1 MTYLIEMRYGRLAQR
16 RTALAEVPD
25 LSGRMSDGEMPQ
37 SAVEN
42 VMGPRSP
49 AGSRPRRKT
58 ADRFWRQRTPTQC
71 KRLKCRRGDMSQT
84 RRLAA
89 ILAADVGGVRI
100 CYPFSPSGG
109 LAEQVSGLLGLP
121 AF

>member
-71 KRLKCRRGDMSQT
+71 ERLKCRRGDMSQT
-84 RRLAA
+84 RRLRDPRCRCGRHSA
-89 ILAADVGGVRI
+89 
-100 CYPFSPSGG
+100 SGG
-109 LAEQVSGLLGLP
+109 LTEQVSGLLRLP
-121 AF
+121 AAES

>member
-49 AGSRPRRKT
+49 AGSRLRRKT
-58 ADRFWRQRTPTQC
+58 AHRFWRLPTQC

-109 LAEQVSGLLGLP
+109 LAEQVSCLLGLP
-121 AF
+121 AS